1 MKSSETFEVEVRGIR
16 IEAETVRSFE
26 LWPVSG
32 ELPPF
37 TAGAH
42 IDVHLSHGMTRQYSL
57 TNSLERHRYVIAVQ
71 RDPGGAGGS
80 MSMHDS
86 VALGSRLI
94 VSAPR
99 NYFPLN
105 EAAVHS
111 VLIAGG
117 IGVTPLLA
125 MVRRLCQ
132 LGLSWD
138 FYYCARVPARAAFLS
153 ELKELAATTYP
164 DRALHCVFDGEAGV
178 TSLNLGDV
186 RAAHRPD
193 SDFYCCGP
201 APLMDAFSTTFAS
214 LPPERV
220 HLEYFKA
227 PVADTLGEA
236 EGAFTVTLSRQGKTL
251 VVPPN
256 RSILEVLRENGV
268 PMLSSCRQGICGT
281 CETRVVEGVPDH
293 RDHVLTPAERASNQ
307 TMMICVSRC
316 KGEALT
322 LDI

>member
-32 ELPPF
+32 ELPAF

-42 IDVHLSHGMTRQYSL
+42 IGVQVSPGVIRQYSL
-57 TNSLERHRYVIAVQ
+57 TNALERHRYVIAVH
-71 RDPGGAGGS
+71 RDAGGAGGS
-80 MSMHDS
+80 MYMHDS
-86 VALGSRLI
+86 VTLGSRLT
-94 VSAPR
+94 VTAPL
-99 NYFPLN
+99 NHFPLN
-105 EAAVHS
+105 EAAAHS
-111 VLIAGG
+111 VLVAGG
-117 IGVTPLLA
+117 IGVTPLLS
-125 MVRRLCQ
+125 MVRRLCE

-138 FYYCARVPARAAFLS
+138 FYYCARVPARAAFLR
-153 ELKELAATTYP
+153 ELEELATASYP
-164 DRALHCVFDGEAGV
+164 KGRLHCVFDGEPGA
-178 TSLNLGDV
+178 TSLNLDDV
-186 RAAHRPD
+186 LAGHRSD

-201 APLMDAFSTTFAS
+201 VPLMDAFSATFAG

-220 HLEYFKA
+220 HVEYFKA
-227 PVADTLGEA
+227 PAAATVGEGA
-236 EGAFTVTLSRQGKTL
+236 AFTVRLSRQGKTF

-256 RSILEVLRENGV
+256 RSILDVLKENGV
-268 PMLSSCRQGICGT
+268 PMLSSCQQGICGT

-293 RDHVLTPAERASNQ
+293 RDHVLTPEERASNQ